1 MSTSSVVCST
11 HIPVVYCKH
20 ETSEV
25 TCLVARR
32 HIGVKLRLMVL
43 QWRIQD
49 FLNGGAMVV
58 GKRYMARVRR
68 FSKYIQVHS
77 STSKYIQVQCTW
89 LQVHPSTVY
98 FKYIQVQCTWLQV
111 HPSTV
116 YLASSTSKY
125 IQVHPSTV
133 YLASSTSKY
142 ILVPCT

>member
-98 FKYIQVQCTWLQV
+98 LASSTSKYSVLGFKYIQVQCTWLQV
-111 HPSTV
+111 HPST
-116 YLASSTSKY
+116 SKY
-125 IQVHPSTV
+125 IQVQCTWLQVHPSTF
-133 YLASSTSKY
+133 
-142 ILVPCT
+142 